1 MLIYNANN
9 SGHYR
14 RNNILCVLLAYEA
27 PADSMIVRLSTA
39 FSSDDVLEIH
49 ILFHELITHA
59 FRNNYASGNIWQN
72 YLTHFILSNENFF
85 SLACERRTPP
95 QGSLR
100 DIAIH
105 DFEVFMRLFALDN
118 EHLHYIDSFSEDSPQ
133 DSPVCEISKA
143 IAETRSARK
152 IFDIVTN
159 WYKNHGVGYFATR
172 KAFRY
177 DNGKFTPL
185 ANDDVGNVRLS
196 DLVGYDAQK
205 SELRANTEAFISGRP
220 ANNVLL
226 YGDGGTGKS
235 TSVKALL
242 NEYFSG
248 GLRVIEIYKHQF
260 RDIQA
265 ITQKLRT
272 RNYKFILFID
282 DLSFEENESDYKYLK
297 AIIEGGIETRPDNI
311 LIYATSNR
319 RHIVR
324 EVWKDRDDME
334 HNGDIHR
341 SDTVEEK
348 LSLAS
353 RFGIAINFS
362 SPVRDSYHE
371 IVRTLA
377 EKSGLNVP
385 DDELISGADRWE
397 IRHGGMTGRA
407 ARQYVDYLL
416 GRQ

>member
-1 MLIYNANN
+1 M
-9 SGHYR
+9 
-14 RNNILCVLLAYEA
+14 CVLLAYDA

-39 FSSDDVLEIH
+39 FSSDDTLEIY
-49 ILFHELITHA
+49 ILFHELINDA
-59 FRNNYASGNIWQN
+59 FKDNYASGNVWQN

-85 SLACERRTPP
+85 TLSCERREAP

-100 DIAIH
+100 EIALH
-105 DFEVFMRLFALDN
+105 DFEAFMRLFALDN
-118 EHLHYIDSFSEDSPQ
+118 EYIHYIDNFIGDDRQ
-133 DSPVCEISKA
+133 NSPVCEISKA
-143 IAETRSARK
+143 IAECHSSKK
-152 IFDIVTN
+152 IYDIVTS
-159 WYKNHGVGYFATR
+159 WYKNHGVGYFAMR

-177 DNGKFTPL
+177 DGKNFVPL
-185 ANDDVGNVRLS
+185 LNENVGDVSLD
-196 DLVGYDAQK
+196 DLVGYEAQK
-205 SELRANTEAFISGRP
+205 AELRANTEAFISGRP

-242 NEYFSG
+242 NEYFAD
-248 GLRVIEIYKHQF
+248 GLRVIEVYKHQF
-260 RDIQA
+260 RDIQS
-265 ITQKLRT
+265 ITDRLRR

-297 AIIEGGIETRPDNI
+297 AIIEGGIEMRPENV

-348 LSLAS
+348 LSLSS
-353 RFGIAINFS
+353 RFGIALNYS
-362 SPVRDSYHE
+362 SPRRETYHE

-377 EKSGLNVP
+377 GNAGLAV
-385 DDELISGADRWE
+385 DDELIAGADRWE

-416 GRQ
+416 GRKNVLI

>member
-1 MLIYNANN
+1 
-9 SGHYR
+9 
-14 RNNILCVLLAYEA
+14 
-27 PADSMIVRLSTA
+27 MIVRLSTA
-39 FSSDDVLEIH
+39 FSSDDTLEIH
-49 ILFHELITHA
+49 ILFHELITEA

-85 SLACERRTPP
+85 SLACERRDPP
-95 QGSLR
+95 QGSLK

-118 EHLHYIDSFSEDSPQ
+118 EHLRYIDNFREDTPQ
-133 DSPVCEISKA
+133 NSPVCEISKA
-143 IAETRSARK
+143 IAESRSARK

-159 WYKNHGVGYFATR
+159 WYRLHGVGYFSTR

-177 DNGKFTPL
+177 DGGKFVAL
-185 ANDDVGNVRLS
+185 NNANVGSVVLS
-196 DLVGYDAQK
+196 DLVGYEAQK

-235 TSVKALL
+235 TSVKAIL
-242 NEYFSG
+242 NEYFAQ
-248 GLRVIEIYKHQF
+248 GLRVIEIFKHQMK
-260 RDIQA
+260 DIQA
-265 ITQKLRT
+265 IITKLRR

-282 DLSFEENESDYKYLK
+282 DLSFEEHEVEYKYLK
-297 AIIEGGIETRPDNI
+297 AVIEGGIESRPDNM

-353 RFGIAINFS
+353 RFGIAINYS
-362 SPVRDSYHE
+362 SPMRKTYHE
-371 IVRTLA
+371 IVRSLA
-377 EKSGLNVP
+377 EKSGLAV
-385 DDELISGADRWE
+385 DDGELIAGADRWE

-416 GRQ
+416 GRK

>member
-1 MLIYNANN
+1 M
-9 SGHYR
+9 
-14 RNNILCVLLAYEA
+14 CVLLAYEA

-39 FSSDDVLEIH
+39 FSSDDTLEIH
-49 ILFHELITHA
+49 ILFHELITEA

-85 SLACERRTPP
+85 SLACERRDPP
-95 QGSLR
+95 QGSLK

-118 EHLHYIDSFSEDSPQ
+118 EHLRYIDNFSEDTPQ
-133 DSPVCEISKA
+133 NSPVCEISKA
-143 IAETRSARK
+143 IAESRSARK

-159 WYKNHGVGYFATR
+159 WYRLHGVGYFSTR

-177 DNGKFTPL
+177 DGGKFVAL
-185 ANDDVGNVRLS
+185 NNANVGSVVLS
-196 DLVGYDAQK
+196 DLVGYEAQK

-235 TSVKALL
+235 TSVKAIL
-242 NEYFSG
+242 NEYFAQ
-248 GLRVIEIYKHQF
+248 GLRVIEIFKHQMK
-260 RDIQA
+260 DIQA
-265 ITQKLRT
+265 IITKLRR

-282 DLSFEENESDYKYLK
+282 DLSFEEHEVEYKYLK
-297 AIIEGGIETRPDNI
+297 AVIEGGIESRPDNV

-353 RFGIAINFS
+353 RFGIAINYS
-362 SPVRDSYHE
+362 SPMRKTYHE
-371 IVRTLA
+371 IVRSLA
-377 EKSGLNVP
+377 ERSGLAV
-385 DDELISGADRWE
+385 DDGELIAGADRWE

-416 GRQ
+416 GRK

>member
-1 MLIYNANN
+1 
-9 SGHYR
+9 
-14 RNNILCVLLAYEA
+14 
-27 PADSMIVRLSTA
+27 MIVRLSTA
-39 FSSDDVLEIH
+39 FSSDDTLEIH
-49 ILFHELITHA
+49 ILFHELITEA
-59 FRNNYASGNIWQN
+59 FRNTYASGNIWQN

-85 SLACERRTPP
+85 SLACERRDPP
-95 QGSLR
+95 QGSLK

-118 EHLHYIDSFSEDSPQ
+118 EHLRYIDNFREDTPQ
-133 DSPVCEISKA
+133 NSPVCEISKA
-143 IAETRSARK
+143 IAESRSARK

-159 WYKNHGVGYFATR
+159 WYRLHGVGYFSTR

-177 DNGKFTPL
+177 DGGKFVAL
-185 ANDDVGNVRLS
+185 NNANVGSVVLS
-196 DLVGYDAQK
+196 DLVGYEAQK

-235 TSVKALL
+235 TSVKAIL
-242 NEYFSG
+242 NEYFAQ
-248 GLRVIEIYKHQF
+248 GLRVIEIFKHQMK
-260 RDIQA
+260 DIQA
-265 ITQKLRT
+265 IITKLRR

-282 DLSFEENESDYKYLK
+282 DLSFEEHEVEYKYLK
-297 AIIEGGIETRPDNI
+297 AVIEGGIESRPDNV

-353 RFGIAINFS
+353 RFGIAINYS
-362 SPVRDSYHE
+362 SPMRKTYHE
-371 IVRTLA
+371 IVRSLA
-377 EKSGLNVP
+377 EKSGLAV
-385 DDELISGADRWE
+385 DDGELIAGADRWE

-416 GRQ
+416 GRK

>member
-1 MLIYNANN
+1 M
-9 SGHYR
+9 
-14 RNNILCVLLAYEA
+14 CVLLAYEA

-39 FSSDDVLEIH
+39 FSSDDTLEIH
-49 ILFHELITHA
+49 ILFHELITDA

-72 YLTHFILSNENFF
+72 YLTHFVLSNENFF
-85 SLACERRTPP
+85 SLACERRDPP
-95 QGSLR
+95 QGTLR
-100 DIAIH
+100 DIALR
-105 DFEVFMRLFALDN
+105 DFEVVMRLFQLDN
-118 EHLHYIDSFSEDSPQ
+118 EHMRYIDNFTGDSSNL
-133 DSPVCEISKA
+133 SPVCEISKA
-143 IAETRSARK
+143 IAESHSSRK

-159 WYKNHGVGYFATR
+159 WYKRHGVGYFATR

-177 DNGKFTPL
+177 DGGKFIPL
-185 ANDDVGNVRLS
+185 PNENVGNVTLS
-196 DLVGYDAQK
+196 DLVGYEAQK
-205 SELRANTEAFISGRP
+205 SALRENTEAFISGRP

-260 RDIQA
+260 RDIQS
-265 ITQKLRT
+265 ITARLRN

-282 DLSFEENESDYKYLK
+282 DLSFEEDESDYKYLK
-297 AIIEGGIETRPDNI
+297 AVIEGGIETRPDNI

-334 HNGDIHR
+334 HDGDIHR

-353 RFGIAINFS
+353 RFGIAINYS
-362 SPVRDSYHE
+362 SPRREAYHE
-371 IVRTLA
+371 IVRRLA
-377 EKSGLNVP
+377 EKSGLVI
-385 DDELISGADRWE
+385 DDGELIFGADRWE

-416 GRQ
+416 GRDVK